1 MDNLQNVLK
10 IGLPKG
16 SLQDSTLELFAN
28 AGFHFSVQSRS
39 YFPSIEDDELEAILI
54 RAQAMAHYV
63 ELGAFDVG
71 LTGKDWIIETDAD
84 VVEVADLVYSKASM
98 RPVRWV
104 LAVPESSAIK
114 SVKDLE
120 GKHIATEVVNITKK
134 YLARN
139 GVNASVEFS
148 WGATEVKPPDLADAI
163 VEVTETGSSLR
174 ANKLRIVD
182 TILESNTKLIANKAS
197 WNDSWK
203 REKIENMAMLLQG
216 AINAQGKV
224 GLKMNAP
231 KAALQNIAA
240 IIPALRQPTISNLA
254 DENWVALEVIVSE
267 KTVRKLIP
275 ELKRAGAE
283 GIFEYNINKL
293 ID

>member
-1 MDNLQNVLK
+1 MSNNKVLK
-10 IGLPKG
+10 LGLPKG

-39 YFPSIEDDELEAILI
+39 YFPSIDDDELEAILI
-54 RAQAMAHYV
+54 RAQEMARYV
-63 ELGAFDVG
+63 AQGAFDAG
-71 LTGKDWIIETDAD
+71 LTGKDWIIETDSD

-104 LAVPESSAIK
+104 LAVPESSPIK

-134 YLARN
+134 YLAEN

-148 WGATEVKPPDLADAI
+148 WGATEVKPPELADAI

-174 ANKLRIVD
+174 ANKLRIVE
-182 TILESNTKLIANKAS
+182 TVLESNTKLIANKAA
-197 WNDSWK
+197 WEDPWK

-231 KAALQNIAA
+231 KAALDKIMEG
-240 IIPALRQPTISNLA
+240 IPALRQPTVSDLA
-254 DENWVALEVIVSE
+254 DREWVALEVIVSE
-267 KTVRKLIP
+267 KIVRTLIP

>member
-1 MDNLQNVLK
+1 MSVSENILK
-10 IGLPKG
+10 VGLPKG
-16 SLQDSTLELFAN
+16 SLQDSTLELFAK
-28 AGFHFSVQSRS
+28 AGFHFSVKSRS
-39 YFPSIEDDELEAILI
+39 YFPSIDDDELEAILI
-54 RAQAMAHYV
+54 RAQEMAHYV

-84 VVEVADLVYSKASM
+84 VVEVSDLVYSKASM

-104 LAVPESSAIK
+104 LAVPENSPIQ

-120 GKHIATEVVNITKK
+120 GKHIATEVVGITNK
-134 YLARN
+134 YLKEN
-139 GVNASVEFS
+139 GVSAHVEFS
-148 WGATEVKPPDLADAI
+148 WGATEVKPPELADAI

-182 TILESNTKLIANKAS
+182 VLLESNTKLIANKDS
-197 WNDSWK
+197 WNDPWK

-231 KAALQNIAA
+231 KASLEKITTL
-240 IIPALRQPTISNLA
+240 IPALRQPTVSHLA
-254 DENWVALEVIVSE
+254 DENWVALEVIVDE
-267 KTVRKLIP
+267 QVVRSVIP
-275 ELKRAGAE
+275 DLKRAGAE
-283 GIFEYNINKL
+283 GIFEYNISKL

>member
-1 MDNLQNVLK
+1 MSNSNKVLK
-10 IGLPKG
+10 LGLPKG
-16 SLQDSTLELFAN
+16 SLQDSTIDLFAH

-39 YFPSIEDDELEAILI
+39 YFPSIDDDELEAILI
-54 RAQAMAHYV
+54 RAQEMAHYV
-63 ELGAFDVG
+63 GLGAFDVG

-104 LAVPESSAIK
+104 LCVPENSPVQ

-134 YLARN
+134 YLTKN
-139 GVNASVEFS
+139 GVNALVEFS

-182 TILESNTKLIANKAS
+182 TILESNTKLIANKNS
-197 WNDSWK
+197 WNDPWK

-231 KAALQNIAA
+231 KTSLDKIIG
-240 IIPALRQPTISNLA
+240 IIPALRQATISQLA
-254 DENWVALEVIVSE
+254 EEGWVALEVIVKE
-267 KTVRKLIP
+267 KIVRNLIP

-283 GIFEYNINKL
+283 GIFEYDINKL

>member
-1 MDNLQNVLK
+1 MSNNKVLK
-10 IGLPKG
+10 LGLPKG

-39 YFPSIEDDELEAILI
+39 YFPSIDDDELEAILI
-54 RAQAMAHYV
+54 RAQEMARYV
-63 ELGAFDVG
+63 AQGAFDAG
-71 LTGKDWIIETDAD
+71 LTGKDWIIETDSD

-104 LAVPESSAIK
+104 LAVPESSPIK
-114 SVKDLE
+114 TVKDLE

-134 YLARN
+134 YLAEN

-148 WGATEVKPPDLADAI
+148 WGATEVKPPELADAI

-174 ANKLRIVD
+174 ANKLRIVE
-182 TILESNTKLIANKAS
+182 TVLESNTKLIANKAA
-197 WNDSWK
+197 WEDPWK
-203 REKIENMAMLLQG
+203 REKIENMALLLQG

-231 KAALQNIAA
+231 KAALDKIMEG
-240 IIPALRQPTISNLA
+240 IPALRQPTVSDLA
-254 DENWVALEVIVSE
+254 DKEWVALEVIVSE
-267 KTVRKLIP
+267 KIVRTLIP

>member
-1 MDNLQNVLK
+1 MSETEKTLK
-10 IGLPKG
+10 LGLPKG

-28 AGFHFSVQSRS
+28 AGFHFSVKSRS
-39 YFPSIEDDELEAILI
+39 YFPSIDDDELEAILI
-54 RAQAMAHYV
+54 RAQEMAHYV

-71 LTGKDWIIETDAD
+71 LTGKDWIIETGAD
-84 VVEVADLVYSKASM
+84 VVEVSDLVYSKASM

-104 LAVPESSAIK
+104 LAVPESSPIR

-120 GKHIATEVVNITKK
+120 GKHIATEVVNISQQ
-134 YLARN
+134 YLEKH
-139 GVNASVEFS
+139 GVHAHIEFS
-148 WGATEVKPPDLADAI
+148 WGATEVKPPELADAI

-182 TILESNTKLIANKAS
+182 VLLESNTKLIANKTS
-197 WNDSWK
+197 WKDPWK

-231 KAALQNIAA
+231 KAALEKITKL
-240 IIPALRQPTISNLA
+240 IPALRQPTVSNLA
-254 DENWVALEVIVSE
+254 DENWVALEVIVEE
-267 KTVRKLIP
+267 KVVRSVIP
-275 ELKRAGAE
+275 DLKRAGAE
-283 GIFEYNINKL
+283 GIFEYDISKL
-293 ID
+293 IE